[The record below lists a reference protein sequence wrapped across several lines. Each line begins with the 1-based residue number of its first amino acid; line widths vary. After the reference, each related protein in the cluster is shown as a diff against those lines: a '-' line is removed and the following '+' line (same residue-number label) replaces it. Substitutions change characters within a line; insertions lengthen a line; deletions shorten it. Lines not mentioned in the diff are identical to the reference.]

1 MKGVDYMT
9 ILELKNVNAGYDEF
23 RVLFDVSAKVGKG
36 QIVAIVGPNGAGK
49 TTTLRTIMGMTT
61 LYSGDILFNG
71 KSIAKLPTHR
81 RVELG
86 LGMVPEG
93 RRIFRTLTVYE
104 NLAAGAITKR
114 AWEKLEDTLELVYNI
129 FPILKERKNQIA
141 GTLSGGEAQMLA
153 IARALMSRPDVLLL
167 DEPSL
172 GLAPKIVIQIFNIVR
187 KLRDEA
193 EKTILLVEQHV
204 KHSLEIADY
213 AYVLEQGRIVLEGEA
228 DKLLKDERLKKAYLI
243 F

>member
-1 MKGVDYMT
+1 MAL
-9 ILELKNVNAGYDEF
+9 LELKNINAGYGEF
-23 RVLFDVSAKVGKG
+23 RVLFDLNAKVEKG

-61 LYSGDILFNG
+61 LYSGDIVFNG
-71 KSIAKLPTHR
+71 RSITRIPTHK

-86 LGMVPEG
+86 LSMVPEG

-104 NLAAGAITKR
+104 NLVAGAITKR
-114 AWEKLEDTLELVYNI
+114 AREKLEDTLEMVYNI
-129 FPILKERKNQIA
+129 FPKLKERRNQIA

-172 GLAPKIVIQIFNIVR
+172 GLAPKIVIQIFDVVK

-193 EKTILLVEQHV
+193 GKTILLVEQHV

-228 DKLLKDERLKKAYLI
+228 QKLLTDERLKKAYLI